1 MRVSEYGNQKTSD
14 FMNNLEPALSE
25 QNDAL
30 ADKVNRSSQHVIV
43 GVRSNDRS
51 LVRIVKI

>member
-1 MRVSEYGNQKTSD
+1 MRVSEYGNQKTSN

-25 QNDAL
+25 QNDAP